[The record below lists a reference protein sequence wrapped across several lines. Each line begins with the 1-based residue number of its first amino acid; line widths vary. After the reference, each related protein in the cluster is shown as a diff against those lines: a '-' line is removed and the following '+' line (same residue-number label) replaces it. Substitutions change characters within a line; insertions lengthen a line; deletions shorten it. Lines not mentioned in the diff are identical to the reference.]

1 MAIIKEHKTAKGVT
15 IRFNDAAYADKT
27 EEEKQKLREN
37 VNKVISQIL
46 FNRKQ

>member
-1 MAIIKEHKTAKGVT
+1 MYELNEVHSM
-15 IRFNDAAYADKT
+15 AYADKT